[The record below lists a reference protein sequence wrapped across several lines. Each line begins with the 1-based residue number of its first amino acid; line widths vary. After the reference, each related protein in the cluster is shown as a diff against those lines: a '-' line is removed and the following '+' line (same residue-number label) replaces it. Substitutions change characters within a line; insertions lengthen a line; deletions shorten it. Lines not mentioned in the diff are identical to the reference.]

1 MATNSKLA
9 EIPKFRNK
17 PLSCSFSSEDIDKS
31 PSLEYQVS
39 HFPNIS
45 LSINSSGDDSDEV
58 EYIIGKNSEIL
69 TAVKGK
75 LYELKKNSNQAFEPI
90 FVAENFDKL
99 RSVNCYSAAPQTLG
113 ASSANYKLTAANKFR
128 SSKLHEMKV
137 SLQSSRKDLQQG
149 LKIIKKISE
158 ENEEFNKK
166 LEEIRCRIEKTEL
179 EEKTYSIGCKC
190 EVF

>member
-45 LSINSSGDDSDEV
+45 LSINSSSDDSDEV

-90 FVAENFDKL
+90 FVAENFEKL

-113 ASSANYKLTAANKFR
+113 ASS
-128 SSKLHEMKV
+128 KLHEMKV
-137 SLQSSRKDLQQG
+137 SLQLSRKDLQQG
-149 LKIIKKISE
+149 LKSIKKISE